1 LDYHGK
7 SDGVTEEK
15 VMAVVALEIA
25 KGLRIGRGRH
35 RHPKRRLPKAFHGRV
50 IAHRGLHFDAPEN
63 SLSALIAGAQAGL
76 PVEFDVRLTGDEK
89 LVVCHDPWTNDVADK
104 EMVIADS
111 TLAELMTARLVH
123 KGRVLNE
130 SIASLDDV
138 LEAVDTPL
146 VLEIKKEDTLPSSV
160 VERVLD
166 VLERFD
172 IDAERLV
179 IESFNPMALAQVRK
193 RRPDISRVQ
202 LVSPLRSTPMAAYK
216 RWLLRH
222 LMLNG
227 HSKPDVIGFDI
238 DMLTDKRV
246 GQVKERLGYGLFA
259 WTSTDFNLTEELFQ
273 WGVDA
278 VIADLTP
285 KGLAH
290 AQATGHA
297 PA

>member
-1 LDYHGK
+1 
-7 SDGVTEEK
+7 V
-15 VMAVVALEIA
+15 AVVALEIA

-50 IAHRGLHFDAPEN
+50 IAHRGLHYDAPEN
-63 SLSALIAGAQAGL
+63 SLSALLAGAQAGL
-76 PVEFDVRLTGDEK
+76 PVEFDVRLTADDEV
-89 LVVCHDPWTNDVADK
+89 VVCHDPWTHDVADK
-104 EMVIADS
+104 ELVIAES
-111 TLAELMTARLVH
+111 TLAELKSARLLH
-123 KGRVLNE
+123 KGHVLNE
-130 SIASLDDV
+130 SIARLDDV
-138 LEAVDTPL
+138 LEAVQTPL
-146 VLEIKKEDTLPSSV
+146 VLEIKKEHTQPSRV

-172 IDAERLV
+172 IDENRLV
-179 IESFNPMALAQVRK
+179 IESFNPMVLAQVRE

-202 LVSPLRSTPMAAYK
+202 LVSPLRTTPMAAFK

-227 HSKPDVIGFDI
+227 HSKPDIIGFDI

-246 GQVKERLGYGLFA
+246 RHVKERLGYGVFA
-259 WTSTDFNLTEELFQ
+259 WTSTDFHLTEELFQ

-278 VIADLTP
+278 VITDLTP
-285 KGLAH
+285 EGLAH